1 MSALLLSIKKIIA
14 ILTAIFIPTSTAAP
28 AIPQHARV
36 VKVSVFENVEQFDS
50 SQMEIV
56 EDEENTDPAVD
67 ENTDPATETPVEEA
81 APQEENLT
89 PVETWDVSATEND
102 NVTMSFY
109 DTEDTD
115 ALINQLAGRITAL
128 FAPMTA
134 YAAEDRTVEETE
146 DFTRIE
152 EGNST
157 VEIIHKDQGTVEGG
171 DFGTGAG
178 EAAEGTYKAGTVV
191 VSGEGAMMDYVYN
204 NFVGIDL
211 YVNTVVKLFNEVKGL
226 DVTPHYDPSIT
237 DVVELDRTITYT
249 NNVTGDP
256 VYVDEDIRQALNPAE
271 MLKYSPT
278 HIVIMDG
285 VTNISDCAFTMC
297 ANIESV
303 TLPEGVI
310 SIGNNA
316 FSYCANLKTVN
327 FPSTLQTIG
336 TSAFEYCDLLNDIVL
351 TENITTIDMYAFDNI
366 TANANITIPN
376 ETVKNAFLAHHD
388 AANFN
393 VICNY

>member
-14 ILTAIFIPTSTAAP
+14 VLTAIFIPTSTAAP

-36 VKVSVFENVEQFDS
+36 VKVSVFEHMEEVDS
-50 SQMEIV
+50 SKMEIV
-56 EDEENTDPAVD
+56 EDEENSNPVVD
-67 ENTDPATETPVEEA
+67 ENTENNTDTATETP
-81 APQEENLT
+81 APQEESIA

-134 YAAEDRTVEETE
+134 YAADDRVVEDNE
-146 DFTRIE
+146 DFTRLE
-152 EGNST
+152 DGNST
-157 VEIIHKDQGTVEGG
+157 VEIIHKDQGTTEGG

-178 EAAEGTYKAGTVV
+178 EAAQGTYKAGTVV
-191 VSGEGAMMDYVYN
+191 VSGTGAMMDYVYN
-204 NFVGIDL
+204 NFVSVDL
-211 YVNTVVKLFNEVKGL
+211 YVNTIVNLFKEVKGI
-226 DVTPHYDPSIT
+226 DVTPHYDPNIT
-237 DVVELDRTITYT
+237 DVVELDATITYT
-249 NNVTGDP
+249 NSETNEE
-256 VYVDEDIRQALNPAE
+256 VYVDEEIRQGLNPAD

-310 SIGNNA
+310 SIGDNA

-327 FPSTLQTIG
+327 LPSTLQTIG
-336 TSAFEYCDLLNDIVL
+336 ASAFEYCTALDNIVL
-351 TENITTIDMYAFDNI
+351 TENITTIEMYAFDNI
-366 TANANITIPN
+366 TANATITIPN
-376 ETVKNAFLAHHD
+376 ETVNNAFAAHHD